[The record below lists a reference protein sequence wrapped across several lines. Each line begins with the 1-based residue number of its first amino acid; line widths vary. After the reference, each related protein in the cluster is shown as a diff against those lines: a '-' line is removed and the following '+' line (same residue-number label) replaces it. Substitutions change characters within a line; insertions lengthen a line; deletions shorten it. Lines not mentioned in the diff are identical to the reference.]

1 MADQTHESILTNGSV
16 PGFTNQRGWLA
27 VDIDSHPRTNG
38 EKIHFMTNQTGH
50 KGGLVSAVSR
60 LLRGRRSLLLLGV
73 VVLTLGLIASVS
85 VWLGA
90 FDKGSPAYA
99 LAPESALPANIRQA
113 PPNVRDA
120 YRFAI
125 ANRDILSQIPCYCGC
140 GTERHKSN
148 ADCYIKDVKPDGSV
162 VFDPMSFG

>member
-16 PGFTNQRGWLA
+16 PGFANQPGWLA
-27 VDIDSHPRTNG
+27 VDFDSHPRTNG
-38 EKIHFMTNQTGH
+38 EKIHFMTNQTGD
-50 KGGLVSAVSR
+50 KGGLVSARSR
-60 LLRGRRSLLLLGV
+60 LIHGRRSLLLPGV
-73 VVLTLGLIASVS
+73 TVLALGLIGFVF
-85 VWLGA
+85 VWLE
-90 FDKGSPAYA
+90 GSGRASHAYA

-125 ANRDILSQIPCYCGC
+125 ANQDILRQIPCYCGC
-140 GTERHKSN
+140 GGERHKSN
-148 ADCYIKDVKPDGSV
+148 ADCYIKDVRPDGSI